1 MSTDHEI
8 LFSEKQIQKRIAELG
23 KQIQLDYKDSKQPLN
38 MIAMLK
44 GSLYFLADLSRA
56 INLPLNFDFIAIN
69 KLSSKSHSIHV
80 TKDIGIDI
88 KNSNVIVVE
97 EIIRSGL
104 TTHYMIEHIKKFQ
117 PASIKLAALLVN
129 PDQIMIDL
137 PLSYT
142 GFEIDYTRVIG
153 YGMDYKEEHRSL
165 KHIAKL

>member
-142 GFEIDYTRVIG
+142 GFEIDYTRVTG